1 MDLPMTQYDF
11 DLFVIGGGS
20 GGVRAGRIA
29 AGHGAR
35 VGVAEERY
43 MGGTCVNVGCIPKK
57 LLAYSAAFGHGFE
70 DAAGYG
76 WKCAADEFSWEQLI
90 RNKDA
95 EISRLQDIYRGMM
108 NNAGV
113 RVFDARAILADE
125 HTVELSTG
133 ERFTAE
139 RILIATGG
147 WPNLPDIPGKEL
159 AITSNEAFFLP
170 DLPRRVLIVGGGYI
184 AVEFAGIFSGLGAD
198 VTLIHRGMAILTAFD
213 HDLGGALMHEMKE
226 QGIKTHLHCVTKRLE
241 KVDGGIRVTC
251 NDDSVMEVDCVLY
264 ATGRVPLAHGIG
276 LEALGVALDKA
287 GAVIVDED
295 DRTNVPHIFAIG
307 DVTNQLNLTPVAT
320 AKGHALADRL
330 FAGSTR
336 HVSLENVPT
345 AIFSSPPIG
354 TVGLSEEQAKERGI
368 GVKIFKQ
375 TFRPLKH
382 RLTMRN
388 QQTFM
393 KLIVDRATDKVIGCH
408 VIGDDAAEMMQ
419 GFAVAI
425 TAGAT
430 KAMFDQTIGIHPTS
444 AEEFVTMR
452 TPVRIQP

>member
-1 MDLPMTQYDF
+1 MTQYDF

-20 GGVRAGRIA
+20 GGVRAARIS

-35 VGVAEERY
+35 VGIAEERY

-76 WKCAADEFSWEQLI
+76 WKCAADKFSWPDLI

-95 EISRLQDIYRGMM
+95 EIERLNGIYRGLL
-108 NNAGV
+108 NNSGV
-113 RVFDARAILADE
+113 TVYDARAVLADA
-125 HTVELSTG
+125 HTVMLSTG
-133 ERFTAE
+133 ERVTAE

-147 WPNLPDIPGKEL
+147 WPNVPDIPGKEL

-170 DLPRRVLIVGGGYI
+170 DLPKRVLVVGGGYI
-184 AVEFAGIFSGLGAD
+184 AVEFAGILSGLGAE
-198 VTLIHRGMAILTAFD
+198 VTLIHRGLAILTAFD
-213 HDLGGALMHEMKE
+213 ADLGTALMAEMKAQE
-226 QGIKTHLHCVTKRLE
+226 IKTHLHTVTKTLE
-241 KVDGGIRVTC
+241 KVEGGIRVTC
-251 NDDSVMEVDCVLY
+251 NDDVTMEVDCVLY
-264 ATGRVPLAHGIG
+264 ATGRVPLSHGIG
-276 LEALGVALDKA
+276 LEDLGVALNKN

-295 DRTNVPHIFAIG
+295 DRTNIPHIFAIG
-307 DVTNQLNLTPVAT
+307 DVTDQLNLTPVAT

-330 FAGSTR
+330 FAGGNR

-354 TVGLSEEQAKERGI
+354 TVGLSEQQASDRGI
-368 GVKIFKQ
+368 QFHVFKQ
-375 TFRPLKH
+375 MFRPLKH
-382 RLTMRN
+382 RLTARN
-388 QQTFM
+388 QQTTM
-393 KLIVDRATDKVIGCH
+393 KLLVENATDKVIGCH

-452 TPVRIQP
+452 TPVRVQP

>member
-1 MDLPMTQYDF
+1 MTQYDF

-20 GGVRAGRIA
+20 GGVRAARISA
-29 AGHGAR
+29 THGAR
-35 VGVAEERY
+35 VGLAEERD

-70 DAAGYG
+70 DATGYG
-76 WKCAADEFSWEQLI
+76 WKCAGDEFSWPDLI
-90 RNKDA
+90 RNKDV
-95 EISRLQDIYRGMM
+95 EIARLNDIYRGLLT
-108 NNAGV
+108 NAGV
-113 RVFDARAILADE
+113 KTFDARAALADA
-125 HTVELSTG
+125 HTVLLSTG

-147 WPNLPDIPGKEL
+147 WPNIPDVPGKEL
-159 AITSNEAFFLP
+159 AISSNEAFHLP
-170 DLPRRVLIVGGGYI
+170 DLPSRVLIVGGGYI
-184 AVEFAGIFSGLGAD
+184 AVEFAGIFSGLGAE

-213 HDLGGALMHEMKE
+213 HELGAALMHEMHA
-226 QGIKTHLHCVTKRLE
+226 QGIKTHLHCVTKKLE
-241 KVDGGIRVTC
+241 KTETGIRVTC
-251 NDDSVMEVDCVLY
+251 NQDMVMEVDCVLY
-264 ATGRVPLAHGIG
+264 ATGRLPSTRGIG
-276 LEALGVALDKA
+276 LEEIGVALDRD

-295 DRTNVPHIFAIG
+295 DRTSVPHIFAVG

-345 AIFSSPPIG
+345 AIFSSPQIG
-354 TVGLSEEQAKERGI
+354 TVGLSEEQASERGI
-368 GVKIFKQ
+368 KHHVFKQ
-375 TFRPLKH
+375 MFRPLKH
-382 RLTMRN
+382 RLTART
-388 QQTFM
+388 QQTTM
-393 KLIVDRATDKVIGCH
+393 KLIVENGTDRVIGCH
-408 VIGDDAAEMMQ
+408 VIGDDAAEMLQ

-452 TPVRIQP
+452 APVRVQV

>member
-1 MDLPMTQYDF
+1 M
-11 DLFVIGGGS
+11 S
-20 GGVRAGRIA
+20 
-29 AGHGAR
+29 
-35 VGVAEERY
+35 
-43 MGGTCVNVGCIPKK
+43 
-57 LLAYSAAFGHGFE
+57 
-70 DAAGYG
+70 
-76 WKCAADEFSWEQLI
+76 
-90 RNKDA
+90 
-95 EISRLQDIYRGMM
+95 
-108 NNAGV
+108 NAGV
-113 RVFDARAILADE
+113 QVFDARAVLADD

-184 AVEFAGIFSGLGAD
+184 AVEFAGIFAGLGAD

-226 QGIKTHLHCVTKRLE
+226 QGIKTHLHCVTKSLE

-251 NDDSVMEVDCVLY
+251 NDDLVMEVDCVLY
-264 ATGRVPLAHGIG
+264 ATGRVPLARGIG

-368 GVKIFKQ
+368 SVHIFKQ

>member
-1 MDLPMTQYDF
+1 MTQYDF

-20 GGVRAGRIA
+20 GGVRAARIS

-35 VGVAEERY
+35 VGIAEERY
-43 MGGTCVNVGCIPKK
+43 LGGTCVNVGCIPKK

-76 WKCAADEFSWEQLI
+76 WKCAADEFSWPDLI
-90 RNKDA
+90 RNKNV
-95 EISRLQDIYRGMM
+95 EIERLNGIYRGLL
-108 NNAGV
+108 NNSGV
-113 RVFDARAILADE
+113 TVYDARAVLADA
-125 HTVELSTG
+125 HTIALSTG
-133 ERFTAE
+133 ERVTAE

-147 WPNLPDIPGKEL
+147 WPNVPDIPGKEL

-170 DLPRRVLIVGGGYI
+170 DLPKRVLIVGGGYI
-184 AVEFAGIFSGLGAD
+184 AVEFAGILSGLGSD

-213 HDLGGALMHEMKE
+213 AELGTALMTEMKA
-226 QGIKTHLHCVTKRLE
+226 QGIKTHLHCVTKKLE
-241 KVDGGIRVTC
+241 KVEGGIRVTC
-251 NDDSVMEVDCVLY
+251 NEDLTMEVDCVLY
-264 ATGRVPLAHGIG
+264 ATGRVPLTHGIG
-276 LEALGVALDKA
+276 LEDLGIALNKN

-295 DRTNVPHIFAIG
+295 DRTNIPHIFAIG
-307 DVTNQLNLTPVAT
+307 DVTDQLNLTPVAT

-330 FAGSTR
+330 FAGSNR
-336 HVSLENVPT
+336 HVNLENVPT

-354 TVGLSEEQAKERGI
+354 TVGLSEQQATERGI
-368 GVKIFKQ
+368 HYHVFKQ
-375 TFRPLKH
+375 MFRPLKH
-382 RLTMRN
+382 RLTARN
-388 QQTFM
+388 QQTTM
-393 KLIVDRATDKVIGCH
+393 KLLVENGTDRVIGCH

-452 TPVRIQP
+452 TPVRVQP